1 VSARAAA
8 GDAELVMESL
18 RGDPDAFSLLVR
30 RHQNAL
36 HRYGL
41 ALGLDGDTALDLL
54 QETFVKAH
62 GRLGQCRESG
72 RFRAWLFRIYR
83 NAMLD
88 WQRDIRRTE
97 VSTTE
102 IAEPADSA
110 DLGEQLA
117 LRDAIGGALAG
128 LPAILREA
136 FLLRHHLGHSYEEIA
151 EIAGVTVSAAKMRV
165 MRARELLRG
174 ALAPDYGDVTGTASH
189 PSCG

>member
-1 VSARAAA
+1 MSAQAAA
-8 GDAELVMESL
+8 GDAQLVMESL

-36 HRYGL
+36 HRYGIT
-41 ALGLDGDTALDLL
+41 LGLDGDTALDLL

-62 GRLGQCRESG
+62 GRLNQCREAD
-72 RFRAWLFRIYR
+72 RFRSWLFRIYR

-88 WQRDIRRTE
+88 WRRDIRRTE
-97 VSTTE
+97 VSATE
-102 IAEPADSA
+102 VAEPADPT

-165 MRARELLRG
+165 MRAREILRG